1 MTPQER
7 QLIDDLFDR
16 LAKLE
21 SAKRD
26 PEAMSAIMQ
35 GLRNAPNA
43 VYALVQT
50 TLVQDEA
57 LKRAD
62 MRIQELEALAGQQN
76 QSGGFLDSMRDAIF
90 GQNQPQ
96 GLKAHMVRCPTFA
109 RPRSPAA
116 AGRPGTPGRCCSRTR
131 RPGNINQPA
140 YAQPYGG
147 AQQQPSA
154 FGGGGGSFLGTA
166 AAAAVG
172 VVGGS
177 MLAGSLRSMMGGGGN
192 HQSFGDTAGHSGGIE
207 DRRPWSDQSGG
218 DLARDAGINDI
229 GSRGSS
235 SQRADNNDN
244 DSGSRQGF
252 FDQASHDDDRHG
264 PRCRRL
270 RRRRWRWRQRL
281 RVSGAE
287 LKRETAARSGG
298 RFYFDDSVAR
308 MERSAIRD
316 SRSAKVA
323 TSREPVWVPRSLAT
337 RGYRATRTI
346 RSPRPWRRRRRGRRD
361 R

>member
-62 MRIQELEALAGQQN
+62 MRIQELEAGAGQQA

-90 GQNQPQ
+90 GQNQQHGSVPNVRAPEMAGSRPAWNTGQVLQQ
-96 GLKAHMVRCPTFA
+96 GQ
-109 RPRSPAA
+109 SP
-116 AGRPGTPGRCCSRTR
+116 GQY
-131 RPGNINQPA
+131 NQPA
-140 YAQPYGG
+140 YAQPQPYGG

-177 MLAGSLRSMMGGGGN
+177 MLASSLRSMMGGGGN

-218 DLARDAGINDI
+218 NLARDAGINDI

-252 FDQASHDDDRHG
+252 FDQASHDDDEMDHDSDG
-264 PRCRRL
+264 
-270 RRRRWRWRQRL
+270 
-281 RVSGAE
+281 
-287 LKRETAARSGG
+287 
-298 RFYFDDSVAR
+298 FDDGDG
-308 MERSAIRD
+308 D
-316 SRSAKVA
+316 SDYA
-323 TSREPVWVPRSLAT
+323 
-337 RGYRATRTI
+337 
-346 RSPRPWRRRRRGRRD
+346 
-361 R
+361 

>member
-43 VYALVQT
+43 IYALVQT

-62 MRIQELEALAGQQN
+62 MRIQELEAVAGQQN

-90 GQNQPQ
+90 GQNQPH
-96 GLKAHMVRCPTFA
+96 GSVPNVRAPEIA
-109 RPRSPAA
+109 GG
-116 AGRPGTPGRCCSRTR
+116 GRPAWNTGQVLQQNQAPGQY
-131 RPGNINQPA
+131 NQPA

-166 AAAAVG
+166 AAAAAG

-177 MLAGSLRSMMGGGGN
+177 LLAGSIRSMMGGGGN
-192 HQSFGDTAGHSGGIE
+192 HQSFGDTAGHNGGIE
-207 DRRPWSDQSGG
+207 DRRPSGDQSGG

-229 GSRGSS
+229 GSSGR
-235 SQRADNNDN
+235 RADNSDN

-252 FDQASHDDDRHG
+252 FDQASHDDDDMDHDADG
-264 PRCRRL
+264 
-270 RRRRWRWRQRL
+270 
-281 RVSGAE
+281 
-287 LKRETAARSGG
+287 
-298 RFYFDDSVAR
+298 FDGDDGDGDSDYA
-308 MERSAIRD
+308 
-316 SRSAKVA
+316 
-323 TSREPVWVPRSLAT
+323 
-337 RGYRATRTI
+337 
-346 RSPRPWRRRRRGRRD
+346 
-361 R
+361 

>member
-62 MRIQELEALAGQQN
+62 MRIQELEAGAGQQA

-90 GQNQPQ
+90 GQNQQHGQNQ
-96 GLKAHMVRCPTFA
+96 GSVPNVRAPEMA
-109 RPRSPAA
+109 GGSRPAWNTGQVLQQGQP
-116 AGRPGTPGRCCSRTR
+116 PGQYG
-131 RPGNINQPA
+131 QPA
-140 YAQPYGG
+140 YGQPYGG

-154 FGGGGGSFLGTA
+154 FGGGGSFLGTA
-166 AAAAVG
+166 AAAAAG

-177 MLAGSLRSMMGGGGN
+177 LLAGSIRSMMGGGGN

-218 DLARDAGINDI
+218 NLAKDAGINDI

-252 FDQASHDDDRHG
+252 FDSASHDDDDTDHDSDG
-264 PRCRRL
+264 
-270 RRRRWRWRQRL
+270 
-281 RVSGAE
+281 
-287 LKRETAARSGG
+287 
-298 RFYFDDSVAR
+298 FDGDDGDADGDSDYA
-308 MERSAIRD
+308 
-316 SRSAKVA
+316 
-323 TSREPVWVPRSLAT
+323 
-337 RGYRATRTI
+337 
-346 RSPRPWRRRRRGRRD
+346 
-361 R
+361 

>member
-7 QLIDDLFDR
+7 QLIDDLFNR

-50 TLVQDEA
+50 ALVQDEA

-62 MRIQELEALAGQQN
+62 MRIQELEAAGAGQQG

-96 GLKAHMVRCPTFA
+96 GSSQGSVPNVRAPEIA
-109 RPRSPAA
+109 GGSRPAWNTGQVLQQNQA
-116 AGRPGTPGRCCSRTR
+116 PGQY
-131 RPGNINQPA
+131 NQPA
-140 YAQPYGG
+140 YAQPQPYGG
-147 AQQQPSA
+147 AQQQQSP

-192 HQSFGDTAGHSGGIE
+192 QQSFGDTAGHRGGIE

-218 DLARDAGINDI
+218 DLAKEAGINDI

-235 SQRADNNDN
+235 SQRADSDT
-244 DSGSRQGF
+244 GSRQGF
-252 FDQASHDDDRHG
+252 FDQASHDDDDDMDHDSDG
-264 PRCRRL
+264 
-270 RRRRWRWRQRL
+270 
-281 RVSGAE
+281 
-287 LKRETAARSGG
+287 
-298 RFYFDDSVAR
+298 FDGDDGDSDYA
-308 MERSAIRD
+308 
-316 SRSAKVA
+316 
-323 TSREPVWVPRSLAT
+323 
-337 RGYRATRTI
+337 
-346 RSPRPWRRRRRGRRD
+346 
-361 R
+361 

>member
-7 QLIDDLFDR
+7 QLIDDLFER

-35 GLRNAPNA
+35 GLRSAPNA

-50 TLVQDEA
+50 ALVQDEA

-62 MRIQELEALAGQQN
+62 QRIQELEAGAGQQN
-76 QSGGFLDSMRDAIF
+76 QGQSGGFLDSMRDAIF
-90 GQNQPQ
+90 GQNQPH
-96 GLKAHMVRCPTFA
+96 GSVPNVRAPEMA
-109 RPRSPAA
+109 GGSRPAWNTGQVLQQNQA
-116 AGRPGTPGRCCSRTR
+116 PGQYS
-131 RPGNINQPA
+131 QPA
-140 YAQPYGG
+140 YGQPYGG

-166 AAAAVG
+166 AAAAAG

-177 MLAGSLRSMMGGGGN
+177 LLAGSIRSMMGGGGN

-218 DLARDAGINDI
+218 NLAKDAGINDI
-229 GSRGSS
+229 GSSGR
-235 SQRADNNDN
+235 RADNNDN

-252 FDQASHDDDRHG
+252 FDHASHDDDDTDHDSDG
-264 PRCRRL
+264 
-270 RRRRWRWRQRL
+270 
-281 RVSGAE
+281 
-287 LKRETAARSGG
+287 
-298 RFYFDDSVAR
+298 FDGDDGDGDSDYA
-308 MERSAIRD
+308 
-316 SRSAKVA
+316 
-323 TSREPVWVPRSLAT
+323 
-337 RGYRATRTI
+337 
-346 RSPRPWRRRRRGRRD
+346 
-361 R
+361 